1 LTLFRK
7 SPLAPLCPKRG
18 IIPPFG
24 KGRIGGIL
32 QSNVVI
38 NFETVNN
45 FAKIPYILLVT
56 DSFKRCI
63 GLHDK
68 DKTKKQL
75 IDELE
80 KIRNQFA
87 DLRPLR
93 TEHIPVEKIPC
104 DSEEIYEHFYKSNP
118 HPMWIYDLETLAF
131 LDVND
136 AAVQHYGYSRE
147 EFLFMTIKDIRP
159 QEDIPVLLENISK
172 VTKGLDI
179 AGTWTHLKKD
189 GTLIH
194 VEIISHTLTFAG
206 RRAEIVLAID
216 ITDRRKADE
225 ALHESETK
233 FRRLTEA
240 AFGGIAVTEKGKFI
254 DVSNQF
260 AVLFGYK
267 RSELIGMYAADV
279 IAPNARS
286 EATKK
291 MKSGY
296 DRPYESLC
304 LRKDGST
311 FPVEVCGKNYYSQG
325 RELRVTAIRDI
336 TERKLTEET
345 LRESEEKY
353 KTVTESSLT
362 GIFIHQDDRFIFVN
376 DRFAEMHGYKT
387 EELLGKEHLALIHPD
402 ERETLRDI
410 AAKRLKGKIGPQ
422 RYEVRRL
429 RKNGETIWCEMMAA
443 LIFYR
448 GRPAIMGNIID
459 ITERKKAEQA
469 LKEKERQLEI
479 KANALEE
486 SNIALKVLL
495 KRREEDKTEL
505 EEKILLN
512 VKGLVIPYLEKLKNS
527 GIDEQQRTHV
537 SILESNLN
545 DITSSFSHRLSS
557 KFLNFT
563 PTEIQIT
570 NLLRQGKTNKEIGE
584 LLNSSERTVAFHRE
598 NIRKKLGLKNK
609 KTNLKAYLLS
619 FS

>member
-1 LTLFRK
+1 M
-7 SPLAPLCPKRG
+7 
-18 IIPPFG
+18 
-24 KGRIGGIL
+24 
-32 QSNVVI
+32 Q
-38 NFETVNN
+38 
-45 FAKIPYILLVT
+45 
-56 DSFKRCI
+56 
-63 GLHDK
+63 DK

-87 DLRPLR
+87 DLRTLP

-104 DSEEIYEHFYKSNP
+104 DSEEIYGHFYKSNP

-512 VKGLVIPYLEKLKNS
+512 VKELVIPYLEKLKNS

>member
-1 LTLFRK
+1 M
-7 SPLAPLCPKRG
+7 
-18 IIPPFG
+18 
-24 KGRIGGIL
+24 
-32 QSNVVI
+32 
-38 NFETVNN
+38 
-45 FAKIPYILLVT
+45 YILLVT
-56 DSFKRCI
+56 DSFERRI
-63 GLHDK
+63 GLQDK

-80 KIRNQFA
+80 EIRNRLA
-87 DLRPLR
+87 DLRALH
-93 TEHIPVEKIPC
+93 TERIPVEKIPC

-147 EFLFMTIKDIRP
+147 EFLSMSIKDIRP
-159 QEDIPVLLENISK
+159 QKDIPLLLENISK

-194 VEIISHTLTFAG
+194 VEIVSHTLTFAG

-216 ITDRRKADE
+216 ITDRGKAEE

-240 AFGGIAVTEKGKFI
+240 AFGGIAVTEKGKFV
-254 DVSNQF
+254 DVSDQF
-260 AVLFGYK
+260 AVLFGYR
-267 RSELIGMYAADV
+267 RSELIGTYAADLIV
-279 IAPNARS
+279 PKARS
-286 EATKK
+286 EAMEK

-311 FPVEVCGKNYYSQG
+311 FPVEVCGKNYYSQA

-336 TERKLTEET
+336 TERKLSEET

-387 EELLGKEHLALIHPD
+387 EELLGKDHLALIHPD
-402 ERETLRDI
+402 ERGTLRDI

-429 RKNGETIWCEMMAA
+429 RKNGETIWCEMMATR
-443 LIFYR
+443 IFYR

-459 ITERKKAEQA
+459 ITERKKAEHA
-469 LKEKERQLEI
+469 LMEKERQLEI

-512 VKGLVIPYLEKLKNS
+512 VKELVIPYIEKLKKS
-527 GIDEQQRTHV
+527 GIGEQQRTHV
-537 SILESNLN
+537 RILESNLN

-563 PTEIQIT
+563 PTEIQIA

-609 KTNLKAYLLS
+609 RTNLKAYLLS

>member
-1 LTLFRK
+1 
-7 SPLAPLCPKRG
+7 
-18 IIPPFG
+18 
-24 KGRIGGIL
+24 L
-32 QSNVVI
+32 Q
-38 NFETVNN
+38 
-45 FAKIPYILLVT
+45 
-56 DSFKRCI
+56 
-63 GLHDK
+63 DK

-80 KIRNQFA
+80 EIRNRLV
-87 DLRPLR
+87 DLRALH
-93 TEHIPVEKIPC
+93 TEHILVEKIPC

-147 EFLFMTIKDIRP
+147 EFLSMTIKDIRP

-179 AGTWTHLKKD
+179 AGTWIHLKKN

-194 VEIISHTLTFAG
+194 VEIVSHTLTFAG

-216 ITDRRKADE
+216 ITDRGKAEE

-254 DVSNQF
+254 DVSDQF
-260 AVLFGYK
+260 AELFGCK
-267 RSELIGMYAADV
+267 RSELLGTYAADL

-286 EATKK
+286 EAMEK

-325 RELRVTAIRDI
+325 KELRVTAIRDI

-387 EELLGKEHLALIHPD
+387 EELLGKDHLALIHPD

-429 RKNGETIWCEMMAA
+429 RKNGETIWCEMMATR
-443 LIFYR
+443 IFYR

-459 ITERKKAEQA
+459 ITERRKTEQA
-469 LKEKERQLEI
+469 LREKERQLEI
-479 KANALEE
+479 KADALEE

-512 VKGLVIPYLEKLKNS
+512 VRGLVIPYLEKLKKS

-557 KFLNFT
+557 RFLNFT
-563 PTEIQIT
+563 PTESQIA
-570 NLLRQGKTNKEIGE
+570 NLLRRGKTSKEIAE
-584 LLNSSERTVAFHRE
+584 LINSSPKNVAFHRE
-598 NIRKKLGLKNK
+598 NIRRKLGLKNK
-609 KTNLKAYLLS
+609 KTNLKSYLLS
-619 FS
+619 LA